1 MHRVCNP
8 RRHIPCCVLVLLL
21 TYAPAVQAQ
30 GQVSFYRTPTIPFGS
45 GITADINLD
54 GKPDLIGFDGTIL
67 LGKGDG
73 TFTTGTKLSLTG
85 PPLAVG
91 DFNGDGK
98 PDLVWMNGSSL
109 SVLLGN
115 GDGTFQPAIN
125 TDVGNGF
132 SYFGVADLNSDGKA
146 DVVGVNST
154 AVFVFLGKGDG
165 TFTIGAQY
173 SAPMGTVQAVFA
185 DFNGDGN
192 LDVAMASAGLVTV
205 LLGKG
210 DGTFK
215 PPITSTGVASPF
227 LIATGDI
234 NGDGKLDLVESDNSA
249 CQGGLQACQIYTL
262 LGNGDGTFSAPE
274 NPVATPPVAFNV
286 ELALADLNG
295 DGKADLVVAAQPFA
309 QIYLSNGT
317 GFTPGRAYYLLDEF
331 TGAQISMIPVIAD
344 FNHDGKPDVV
354 INQYL
359 MQGNGDGTFQ
369 ATIATLQGGSAAATG
384 DFNQDGNPDIAVLTS
399 SGVNVFLG
407 DGTGAFSLHASYT
420 LPVAPGGIPSIT
432 TVDINGDGK
441 LDLVIPTVDP
451 TSSTWSLTTLLG
463 NGDGTFQT
471 PIVSSGGSGT
481 NPIIAIAGFNSD
493 DKPDVAVVLGLGNN
507 NGPGDS
513 VYVCLGNGDGSFAPP
528 VSYFAGVNTSS
539 VVAADF
545 NNDGKVDLAVSNGGL
560 ALLLGNGDGTFQPVN
575 FVITSGLLRFLT
587 EADFNG
593 DGNADLTDGNNVYLG
608 NGNGTFKIVPQL
620 QLGGVVYLAAD
631 MNGDGKPDL
640 LVDCFGLCL
649 ALGYGDGTFG
659 EPIPVD
665 MVSCKACEAGHVNF
679 ATVADFNHDHRL
691 DIAMGINGA
700 GIVTFLNT
708 TATGAGP
715 GFQVGASPFSPSTVM
730 AGASATSTVTITP
743 MNGFNSMVNLS
754 CSISP
759 TVSPA
764 PTCTL
769 PSSVQV
775 TGDKAAQV
783 QLTVAT
789 IGPMTTGTVSRPSFP
804 LGGAPYAWTAVLL
817 ASAILFVRRRLP
829 ALATPLVFLA
839 FFSFVGCGGGGGSS
853 SHTTPA
859 TPSGT
864 YTVTVT
870 AKAGSVSSNT
880 NSTVVV
886 Q

>member
-1 MHRVCNP
+1 MHRVGNP
-8 RRHIPCCVLVLLL
+8 RRHIPCCVVVLLL
-21 TYAPAVQAQ
+21 TYAPAVRAQ
-30 GQVSFYRTPTIPFGS
+30 GQVSFYRTPTIPFGG

-73 TFTTGTKLSLTG
+73 TFTTGTKLSLTA

-98 PDLVWMNGSSL
+98 PDLVWGNGTSL
-109 SVLLGN
+109 TVLLGN

-125 TDVGNGF
+125 TDVGNSF
-132 SYFGVADLNSDGKA
+132 SYFGVADLNGDGKA
-146 DVVGVNST
+146 DVVAVNNT
-154 AVFVFLGKGDG
+154 EVFVFLGKGDG
-165 TFTIGAQY
+165 TFMIGAQY
-173 SAPMGTVQAVFA
+173 GAPMGTVQAVFA
-185 DFNGDGN
+185 DFNGDGK

-274 NPVATPPVAFNV
+274 NPVTTPPVDFNV

-317 GFTPGRAYYLLDEF
+317 GFTPGQAYYLLDEF
-331 TGAQISMIPVIAD
+331 FGAQISMIPVIAD

-369 ATIATLQGGSAAATG
+369 ATIATLPGGSAAATG

-407 DGTGAFSLHASYT
+407 NGTGAFTLHASYT
-420 LPVAPGGIPSIT
+420 FPVPPGGLPSIT
-432 TVDINGDGK
+432 AVDINGDGK

-481 NPIIAIAGFNSD
+481 NPIIAIADFNSD
-493 DKPDVAVVLGLGNN
+493 HKPDVAVVLGIGNN

-513 VYVCLGNGDGSFAPP
+513 VYVCLGNGDGSFASP

-539 VVAADF
+539 LAAADF
-545 NNDGKVDLAVSNGGL
+545 NNDGKIDLAVSSAGL

-593 DGNADLTDGNNVYLG
+593 DGNADLTDGANVYLG
-608 NGNGTFKIVPQL
+608 NGNGTFKIVPQP

-631 MNGDGKPDL
+631 MNSDGKPDL
-640 LVDCFGLCL
+640 LVGCFGLCL
-649 ALGYGDGTFG
+649 ALGYGDGTFAI
-659 EPIPVD
+659 PITVD
-665 MVSCKACEAGHVNF
+665 IVSCHACTAGGSVDF
-679 ATVADFNHDHRL
+679 STVADFNRDHRP

-700 GIVTFLNT
+700 GFVTFLNST
-708 TATGAGP
+708 PTGAGP
-715 GFQVGASPFSPSTVM
+715 GFQVGASPFSPSTVT

-743 MNGFNSMVNLS
+743 INGFNLMVNLS
-754 CSISP
+754 CSVSP
-759 TVSPA
+759 SVIPA
-764 PTCTL
+764 PTCTI
-769 PSSVQV
+769 PSSVQF
-775 TGDKAAQV
+775 TGSNAAQV
-783 QLTVAT
+783 QLAVAT
-789 IGPMTTGTVSRPSFP
+789 TGSMTTGTASWPSFP

-817 ASAILFVRRRLP
+817 ASAILFVHRRLP
-829 ALATPLVFLA
+829 VLATPLVFLA
-839 FFSFVGCGGGGGSS
+839 FSFVGCGGGGGSS
-853 SHTTPA
+853 SHATPG

-870 AKAGSVSSNT
+870 AKAGGVSGDT
-880 NSTVVV
+880 NLTVVV
-886 Q
+886 R